1 MNQSHSLT
9 KKSPLDIDA
18 LLQDSYLL
26 VVELCRGVRVEKQW
40 KVVWQRCVAEIER
53 TQQVLRDAGVD
64 ESAINH
70 ISYAQCALLDE
81 IIQVWAPEEGYAAW
95 RVASLQVHFFNT
107 AEAGGQ
113 LYERIRAVLDESTPD
128 QAVLTC
134 FHRMLLLGFQGGC
147 QKDIREQLI
156 IRLSQQI
163 VHLVDAQSSPVL
175 VMSRLGGP
183 WLRST
188 GVRLCMMIV
197 GLAGVWWGLGQYL
210 STLFSGLGR

>member
-1 MNQSHSLT
+1 MNQSHLLT

-26 VVELCRGVRVEKQW
+26 VIELCRGVRVVKQW
-40 KVVWQRCVAEIER
+40 KMVWQRCIAEIER

-81 IIQVWAPEEGYAAW
+81 IILEWAPDEGYVAW
-95 RVASLQVHFFNT
+95 QTTSLQGHFFDT
-107 AEAGGQ
+107 AEAGDQ

-156 IRLSQQI
+156 TRLSQQ
-163 VHLVDAQSSPVL
+163 VVPLGDVQSSPVL
-175 VMSRLGGP
+175 VMSGLGSS

-188 GVRLCMMIV
+188 GVRFCMMIM
-197 GLAGVWWGLGQYL
+197 GLAGVWWGLAQYL
-210 STLFSGLGR
+210 STLFPGLWR

>member
-1 MNQSHSLT
+1 MNQSHLLT
-9 KKSPLDIDA
+9 EKSTLDIDA

-26 VVELCRGVRVEKQW
+26 VIELCRGVRVVKQW
-40 KVVWQRCVAEIER
+40 KMVWQRCTAEIER

-81 IIQVWAPEEGYAAW
+81 IILEWAPDEGYAAW
-95 RVASLQVHFFNT
+95 QTTSLQGHFFDT
-107 AEAGGQ
+107 AEAGDK

-128 QAVLTC
+128 QAVLIC
-134 FHRMLLLGFQGGC
+134 FHRVLLLGFQGAC

-163 VHLVDAQSSPVL
+163 VHLVDAQSSSVL
-175 VMSRLGGP
+175 VMSRLGSP

-188 GVRLCMMIV
+188 GVRLSMMIV
-197 GLAGVWWGLGQYL
+197 GLSGVWWGLGQYL
-210 STLFSGLGR
+210 STLFLGLGR